1 MTGFRG
7 GLTARII
14 RLMSGLGSRFS
25 KLWMASAVS
34 NLGDGVMAVAFPLL
48 VASITRDPL
57 LVAGVTFVN
66 RIL

>member
-1 MTGFRG
+1 
-7 GLTARII
+7 
-14 RLMSGLGSRFS
+14 MSGLGSRFS

-66 RIL
+66 RIP